1 MSERLFGTDGVRGI
15 ANQDLTPD
23 LCSRLAF
30 AAAHTLFAQRPEQ
43 KRVLIGHDTRIS
55 ADMLEAALVAG
66 FTSAGVDVY
75 LVGVVPTPGIAWL
88 TTACACEMGVVIS
101 ASHNSFEHNGIKI
114 FNHEGYKLPDAVE
127 DAIAASLDLYYD
139 YRPKP
144 LGASLGR
151 VFCLPQAVDQYR
163 QHLQGACQLD
173 LKGVKIALDTANGA
187 AYQLAPQIFSDLGAD
202 LTVLSDQPDGL
213 NINACCGSTHVENLA
228 RRVLDQ
234 GLDLGLAFDGDADR
248 LIAVDDQGQVLDG
261 DVMLAIFAKDL
272 LDQGKL
278 AGEALV
284 VTVMSNLGL
293 SHMADREGIR
303 LIKTQVGDRYVL
315 EEMLKNG
322 YILGGEQSGHM
333 IFLDHATTGD
343 GILSAL
349 KLLEVR
355 QRTGRPLSDLR
366 KIVDIYPQV
375 LLNVEVD
382 NALKAKAMLDPDV
395 QKACRRVEESLGQ
408 EGRLLVRPSGTEP
421 KIRIMLEG
429 KDKDHIQELAE
440 SIARLI
446 SARFSY

>member
-30 AAAHTLFAQRPEQ
+30 AAAHTLFAQKPEQ
-43 KRVLIGHDTRIS
+43 QKVLIGHDTRIS

-88 TTACACEMGVVIS
+88 TTAYECEMGVVIS
-101 ASHNSFEHNGIKI
+101 ASHNAFEHNGIKI

-127 DAIAASLDLYYD
+127 DEIAAHLDLYHTYKV
-139 YRPKP
+139 KP

-151 VFCLPQAVDQYR
+151 VFRLSQAADKYR
-163 QHLQGACQLD
+163 RHLQEQFDLD
-173 LKGVKIALDTANGA
+173 LSGLKIALDTANGA
-187 AYQLAPQIFSDLGAD
+187 AYALAPQIFADLGAD
-202 LTVLSDQPDGL
+202 LTILANQPDGL
-213 NINACCGSTHVENLA
+213 NINAHCGSTHVQDLA

-261 DVMLAIFAKDL
+261 DIMLSIFAKDL

-278 AGEALV
+278 VGDALV
-284 VTVMSNLGL
+284 VTVMSNLGVTR
-293 SHMADREGIR
+293 MAEREGIK
-303 LIKTQVGDRYVL
+303 LVKTQVGDRYVL

-333 IFLDHATTGD
+333 IFLDHSTTGD

-349 KLLEVR
+349 KLLQVR

-366 KIVDIYPQV
+366 QVVDIYPQV

-382 NALKAKAMLDPDV
+382 NALKAQVMADPDV
-395 QKACRRVEESLGQ
+395 QRACSRVEESLGQ
-408 EGRLLVRPSGTEP
+408 EGRLLLRPSGTEA

-429 KDKDHIQELAE
+429 KDKDQIRELAD

-446 SARFSY
+446 TARFSY